1 MESNK
6 NILNTLTVSTSLLAL
21 LATSQIATAQDDA
34 ENKPAL
40 EEIIVTAT
48 KREKSLQDVPIAVS
62 AVSGTAL
69 ERSAIRDIRDLQAM
83 VPAMNV
89 TQSAASYQT
98 VLLIR
103 GIGTSGFNPG
113 LEPSVGVYVDGVYR
127 SRTGS
132 AIGDFLSLERAE
144 VLRGPQ
150 STLFG
155 KNTSAGVLSLSTAK
169 PSFEYGGKLEATLGN
184 FKQKIFKGTVT
195 GPLIDDKLAVR
206 LSGSTN
212 NRDGFVTNLFDGSK
226 VNDRNRFAM
235 RAQLL
240 YTPNEE
246 FSLRLIGDH
255 SEINERCCGAPYIV
269 NGPTMAAIAGLG
281 GRVPAATD
289 HKNRVISFD
298 GLMESTMK
306 DQGISGEI
314 NYDYDG
320 MTLTSITAYR
330 DYESSMNIDADFTD
344 RSIIQNNGEFTD
356 LTIFTQ
362 EIRLTSTG
370 DNKLDWLVG
379 GFYSKQNL
387 DATDKVRYGSDTA
400 GYWNILTTAAGVPIT
415 PSSGATSA
423 IEAGLGF
430 PAGTFFPAGGGMV
443 EERFMTKSKSVAV
456 FGQFDYHVSDRLT
469 VTLGARYTKED
480 KDAAGE
486 FDIND
491 TFSALNLRTL
501 ENLIVGIPTGA
512 ALAPL
517 EPFLGQPYI
526 DDCVVY
532 GCTLPDA
539 FGGTVIDGALGYMEG
554 LSGIQLFKPRPNFD
568 RSRSE
573 DKLTGNITFTYD
585 VNEDVNAYATIS
597 RGYKAGG
604 FDTSRAAATQAYNP
618 TDSVTGLT
626 GAEFLALGPADLFL
640 VPDTTVDSGQY
651 EFDAEVM
658 TSFEAGVKMNLL
670 DGRGRLN
677 IAVYKQKVQDFQVN
691 AFTGTG
697 FELRN
702 AGDINIHGIEF
713 DSEWAVSD
721 NLNVV
726 VNGAFSSA
734 KFADYLDGPCVNE
747 DPAPVCDLSDRT
759 ISDAPKITLTGLFNY
774 TQPISDTVTAFFQGE
789 VYHRSSRYVAPDFD
803 PNSYQKA
810 TTMLGASIGFTAGD
824 ESQWR
829 VTLWGK
835 NLTDVEYMPIMFDSV
850 AQAGSRNAYIGDPRT
865 YGMTVGLTF

>member
-1 MESNK
+1 MKNNK
-6 NILNTLTVSTSLLAL
+6 TILNTLTVSTSLLAL
-21 LATSQIATAQDDA
+21 LATSQIAMAQDDA
-34 ENKPAL
+34 DKKPAL

-62 AVSGTAL
+62 AVSGAAL

-155 KNTSAGVLSLSTAK
+155 KNTSAGVLSLATTK
-169 PSFEYGGKLEATLGN
+169 PQFEFGGKASITYGN
-184 FKQKIFKGTVT
+184 FNQQVFKGTVT
-195 GPLIDDKLAVR
+195 GPLIADKLAVR

-212 NRDGFVTNLFDGSK
+212 NRDGFVTNLYDGSD
-226 VNDRNRFAM
+226 VNDRDRYAM
-235 RAQLL
+235 RAQVL
-240 YTPNEE
+240 YTPTEE
-246 FSLRLIGDH
+246 FSLRVIGDY
-255 SEINERCCGAPYIV
+255 SEIDERCCAAPYIV
-269 NGPTMAAIAGLG
+269 NGPTMGAIAFLG
-281 GRVPAATD
+281 GRVPLVTD
-289 HKNRVISFD
+289 HKERVISFD
-298 GLMESTMK
+298 GLMSSTMQ
-306 DQGISGEI
+306 DQGISAEM
-314 NYDYDG
+314 NYDFAN
-320 MTLTSITAYR
+320 MTLTSISAYR
-330 DYESSMNIDADFTD
+330 DYESDMNIDADFTD
-344 RSIIQNNGEFTD
+344 RSIIQNNGEYTD

-370 DNKLDWLVG
+370 ENKLDWLVG

-387 DATDKVRYGSDTA
+387 DATDKVQYGSDTA
-400 GYWNILTTAAGVPIT
+400 GYWNVLTTSPDDVLTAT
-415 PSSGATSA
+415 SGATSA

-443 EERFMTKSKSVAV
+443 QERFMTKSKSIAV
-456 FGQFDYHVSDRLT
+456 FGQFDFHATDKLT

-501 ENLIVGIPTGA
+501 ENLIITPQINAG
-512 ALAPL
+512 LAGFPQA
-517 EPFLGQPYI
+517 FI
-526 DDCVVY
+526 DDCVVN
-532 GCTLPDA
+532 GCTLPPS
-539 FGGTVIDGALGYMEG
+539 FGSIVIDPALGAMEG

-573 DKLTGNITFTYD
+573 DKLTGNITVTYD
-585 VNEDVNAYATIS
+585 VNEDINTYATVS

-604 FDTSRAAATQAYNP
+604 FDTSRAAATQAYSPSNEIA
-618 TDSVTGLT
+618 GLT
-626 GAEFLALGPADLFL
+626 DAEFLALGPADLFL

-651 EFDAEVM
+651 EFEPEVM
-658 TSFEAGVKMNLL
+658 TSFEAGIKMNLL

-677 IAVYKQKVQDFQVN
+677 IAIYKQKVQDFQVN

-702 AGDINIHGIEF
+702 AGDINIKGIEF
-713 DSEWAVSD
+713 DSEWAVTD

-726 VNGAFSSA
+726 INGAYSDA
-734 KFADYLDGPCVNE
+734 KFADYLDGPCVTG
-747 DPAPVCDLSDRT
+747 DPAPVCDLSGRT

-774 TQPISDTVTAFFQGE
+774 NQPISDTVTAFFQGE
-789 VYHRSSRYVAPDFD
+789 IYHRSSRYTAPDFD
-803 PNSYQKA
+803 PNAFQKA
-810 TTMLGASIGFTAGD
+810 TTMLGASAGFIAGD
-824 ESQWR
+824 NEQWR
-829 VTLWGK
+829 VTFWGK

-865 YGMTVGLTF
+865 YGMTIGLTF

>member
-1 MESNK
+1 MNSNK
-6 NILNTLTVSTSLLAL
+6 KILNTLTVSTSMLAL
-21 LATSQIATAQDDA
+21 LATSQIATAQDDTDK
-34 ENKPAL
+34 KPAL

-62 AVSGTAL
+62 AVSGAAL

-169 PSFEYGGKLEATLGN
+169 PQFEFGGKAAITYGN
-184 FKQKIFKGTVT
+184 FNQQVFKGTVT
-195 GPLIDDKLAVR
+195 GPLVADKLAIR
-206 LSGSTN
+206 LSGSN
-212 NRDGFVTNLFDGSK
+212 NERDGFITNLYDDSK
-226 VNDRNRFAM
+226 INDRDRYAM

-240 YTPNEE
+240 YTPTEA
-246 FSLRLIGDH
+246 FSVRVIGDY
-255 SEINERCCGAPYIV
+255 SEIDERCCGAPYIV
-269 NGPTMAAIAGLG
+269 NGPTMAAIAALG
-281 GRVPAATD
+281 GRVPLATD
-289 HKNRVISFD
+289 HKERVISFD
-298 GLMESTMK
+298 GLMESTMQ
-306 DQGISGEI
+306 DQGISAEM
-314 NYDYDG
+314 NYDFAN
-320 MTLTSITAYR
+320 MTITSVTAYR
-330 DYESSMNIDADFTD
+330 DYESSMDIDADFTD

-387 DATDKVRYGSDTA
+387 DATDKVQYGSDTA
-400 GYWNILTTAAGVPIT
+400 GYWNALTA
-415 PSSGATSA
+415 GATGG

-456 FGQFDYHVSDRLT
+456 FGQFDYHLSDKIT

-491 TFSALNLRTL
+491 TFSAINLRTL
-501 ENLIVGIPTGA
+501 ENLIVATPTAA

-517 EPFLGQPYI
+517 VGIVGQPFV
-526 DDCVVY
+526 DDCVVN
-532 GCTLPDA
+532 GCTLPPA
-539 FGGTVIDGALGYMEG
+539 LGGTVIDGALGYMAG
-554 LSGIQLFKPRPNFD
+554 LSGIQLFKPRPDFD

-573 DKLTGNITFTYD
+573 DKLTGNITVTYD
-585 VNEDVNAYATIS
+585 VNEDVNAYATVS

-604 FDTSRAAATQAYNP
+604 FDTSRAAATQVYSP
-618 TDSVTGLT
+618 TDSLTGLT

-713 DSEWAVSD
+713 DSEWAVTD

-726 VNGAFSSA
+726 INGAYSDA

-789 VYHRSSRYVAPDFD
+789 VYHRSSRHVAPDFD
-803 PNSYQKA
+803 PNSFQKA
-810 TTMLGASIGFTAGD
+810 TTMLGASVGFTAG
-824 ESQWR
+824 ENEQWR
-829 VTLWGK
+829 VTFWGK

-865 YGMTVGLTF
+865 YGMTLGLTF

>member
-1 MESNK
+1 MKSN
-6 NILNTLTVSTSLLAL
+6 NHILNTLTVSTSMLAL
-21 LATSQIATAQDDA
+21 LATSQIATAQDDS

-62 AVSGTAL
+62 AVSGAAL

-98 VLLIR
+98 VLYIR

-169 PSFEYGGKLEATLGN
+169 PSFEYGGKLEATFGN

-240 YTPNEE
+240 YTPTEE

-255 SEINERCCGAPYIV
+255 SEIDERCCAAPYIV
-269 NGPTMAAIAGLG
+269 NGPTMGAIAALG

-289 HKNRVISFD
+289 HKNREISFD
-298 GLMESTMK
+298 GLMSSTMK
-306 DQGISGEI
+306 DQGISGEM
-314 NYDYDG
+314 NYDFEN
-320 MTLTSITAYR
+320 MTLTSVTAYR
-330 DYESSMNIDADFTD
+330 DYESDMNIDADFTD

-362 EIRLTSTG
+362 EIRMTSTG

-387 DATDKVRYGSDTA
+387 DATDKVQYGSDTA
-400 GYWNILTTAAGVPIT
+400 GYWNALTA
-415 PSSGATSA
+415 GATGG

-443 EERFMTKSKSVAV
+443 EERFITKSKSVAV

-469 VTLGARYTKED
+469 VTLGARYTKEN
-480 KDAAGE
+480 KDAIGE

-501 ENLIVGIPTGA
+501 ENLIVSPQINA

-517 EPFLGQPYI
+517 AGFLGQPYI
-526 DDCVVY
+526 DDCIVN
-532 GCTLPDA
+532 GCTLPPA
-539 FGGTVIDGALGYMEG
+539 FGGTVVDPALGAMAG
-554 LSGIQLFKPRPNFD
+554 LSGIQLFKPRPDFD
-568 RSRSE
+568 RARSE

-585 VNEDVNAYATIS
+585 VNDDVNAYATIS

-604 FDTSRAAATQAYNP
+604 FDTSRAASVQAYSP
-618 TDSVTGLT
+618 SDEIAGLT

-640 VPDTTVDSGQY
+640 VPDPTADGSQY

-658 TSFEAGVKMNLL
+658 TSFEAGLKMNLL

-713 DSEWAVSD
+713 DSEWAVTD
-721 NLNVV
+721 NLNIV
-726 VNGAFSSA
+726 VNGAFSNA
-734 KFADYLDGPCVNE
+734 KFAEYLDGPCVIE

-774 TQPISDTVTAFFQGE
+774 NQPLSDTITAFFQGE
-789 VYHRSSRYVAPDFD
+789 IYHRSSRYTAPDFD
-803 PNSYQKA
+803 PNGLQEA

-824 ESQWR
+824 NEQWR
-829 VTLWGK
+829 VTFWGK

-865 YGMTVGLTF
+865 YGMTLGLTF